1 MAKQHPADL
10 EVGRLME
17 IQRACA
23 AADRR
28 RDIVLIAVC
37 AALLLVFGVGIYCLP
52 QRSFSEVENSAL
64 QTFPKVS
71 LDRIWSGRFM
81 AELKDFY
88 TDQFPARDGLVAAK
102 AGAELAL
109 GKGENNDVI
118 LGREGYLI
126 KRIEYT
132 EAQTA
137 QIRANLEAVSAFRVM
152 AGRPVSFVLAPRAI
166 DVLGGYLP
174 GLASADRAEAVW
186 EMLDAYGEGQIGGA
200 PAMLSLREPLRRL
213 AEAGEPIWYKTDHHW
228 TTLGAYHAYAA
239 MGDLLGYTP
248 ASIGDFTVELAADD
262 FRGTTYSASGFN
274 WIAGEEMH
282 FYRYAGDTDFAVEIL
297 VNGEVKRTL
306 DGFYDRDYLGKKDKY
321 AAFLSANNGHMR
333 IRAASG
339 EERPTLLLIK
349 DSFAHSVV
357 PFLARHYDLEI
368 LDLRYY
374 KSSVADFM
382 AQNRVDG
389 VLILVGLDTLA
400 TSNLLTAL
408 PIGFGT

>member
-1 MAKQHPADL
+1 MAKQHPADIEANRLL
-10 EVGRLME
+10 EIERTT
-17 IQRACA
+17 A
-23 AADRR
+23 ADDRR
-28 RDIVLIAVC
+28 RNLVLIILS
-37 AALLLVFGVGIYCLP
+37 AALILAFAVGIYLQP
-52 QRSFSEVENSAL
+52 HESFSAVENKAL

-71 LDRIWSGRFM
+71 FERIWNGKFM
-81 AELKDFY
+81 AELKNFY
-88 TDQFPARDGLVAAK
+88 TDQFPGRNGLVAAK

-109 GKGENNDVI
+109 GKVENNDVI

-132 EAQTA
+132 DAQTA
-137 QIRANLEAVSAFRVM
+137 QIRANLEAVSDFRVT
-152 AGRPVSFVLAPRAI
+152 AGRPVHMVLAPRAI
-166 DVLGGYLP
+166 DVLGSYLP
-174 GLASADRAEAVW
+174 GAASADRAEAVW
-186 EMLDAYGEGQIGGA
+186 EMLDTYADGQIGGEQV
-200 PAMLSLREPLRRL
+200 MMSLREPMRSLV
-213 AEAGEPIWYKTDHHW
+213 EAGEAVWYRTDHHW

-248 ASIGDFTVELAADD
+248 TPIEDFTVEVAADD
-262 FRGTTYSASGFN
+262 FLGTTYSASGFN
-274 WIAGEEMH
+274 WIEGEEMQ
-282 FYRYAGDTDFAVEIL
+282 FFRYAGDTDFAVEIL

-339 EERPTLLLIK
+339 EVRPTLLLIK
-349 DSFAHSVV
+349 DSFAHSVA
-357 PFLARHYDLEI
+357 PFLAQHYDLEI

-382 AQNRVDG
+382 AETHVDG

-400 TSNLLTAL
+400 TSNLLTGL
-408 PIGFGT
+408 PIGFGA